1 MSILLRLIPAWV
13 PTAIILLATL
23 MGTVLLAQRNHA
35 RLDASLAHQ
44 VLAQE
49 RATAAQAALSAS
61 QQYRAKESAWNNA
74 YQGAMNALLA
84 EQDKT
89 RRFAAD
95 LRSARLDA
103 ASLRDDIQAFARG
116 GDAASDT
123 AAACRDRAEALGV
136 LASEALQS
144 SEACAADGESESA
157 KLRAVLSA
165 WPGE

>member
-13 PTAIILLATL
+13 PAAIILLATL
-23 MGTVLLAQRNHA
+23 MGSVLLAQRNHA

-61 QQYRAKESAWNNA
+61 QQYRAKETAWNNA

-95 LRSARLDA
+95 LRSARLERDG
-103 ASLRDDIQAFARG
+103 LRDQITSFASG
-116 GDAASDT
+116 GDATTDT
-123 AAACRDRAEALGV
+123 LAACRGRSSALGALLDEALSAGE
-136 LASEALQS
+136 S
-144 SEACAADGESESA
+144 CAADGEAESA

-165 WPGE
+165 WPR